1 VFIVLVTRAIL
12 SFDLNFYIPIS
23 KVTENME
30 TAHRRDAV
38 LNEKF
43 WFRRKVLP
51 ERIPR
56 PERANGGIAS
66 GTATPAIS
74 RPPTPTGPV
83 EDEYRLMTV
92 DEIINGTA
100 HHHKHM
106 AENGDVLEGD
116 IGEEDNFPGLIPLV
130 EAYLDSVNIDVATRC
145 ELSRY
150 LDLIK
155 KRADGT
161 LWTAAKWMREF
172 VRTHEDYKFDSV
184 VGDKINHDLIGAV
197 IAIERDGGEGV
208 KNVDK
213 LLGKVRKEKPC
224 Y

>member
-1 VFIVLVTRAIL
+1 
-12 SFDLNFYIPIS
+12 
-23 KVTENME
+23 
-30 TAHRRDAV
+30 
-38 LNEKF
+38 
-43 WFRRKVLP
+43 
-51 ERIPR
+51 
-56 PERANGGIAS
+56 
-66 GTATPAIS
+66 
-74 RPPTPTGPV
+74 
-83 EDEYRLMTV
+83 
-92 DEIINGTA
+92 
-100 HHHKHM
+100 M

-116 IGEEDNFPGLIPLV
+116 LGEEDSFPGLIPLV

-213 LLGKVRKEKPC
+213 LLGRVRKEKPC